1 MAYEI
6 SSSIAAGNVT
16 TSFVEARASTFVRSG
31 KPSPDGTKIAAAS
44 YRHGGAGS
52 SDYGIDIWH
61 SSSNNGW
68 EEAESIDTGANL
80 PYAFEWYSNDEIF
93 AAESNNKLRSYLSSS
108 SGWTGTQRGTL
119 RSGTNQHI
127 FFSPGK
133 TRVVTTP
140 SNSNSP
146 SSADYVT
153 ILTSGSGTW
162 DAVQLGNSDIV
173 AKPSAVTWA
182 TENDV
187 IIGMS
192 AYNTNVGRVKHFS
205 YDGSSAWDQVA
216 SVDGFNS
223 NTSNT
228 RNLGEL
234 LYYNTSSNEL
244 LIGAHSSGLAVLN
257 VIQSASAGYFPTSN
271 LQNNTSVRQ
280 VIDHSEMDGLTSSD
294 LGSSNGMRQFDGL
307 SISTDR
313 ANGDRFFVQTR
324 GHSTPKDDSNYVIIE
339 SGSSGYKFSQ
349 LEDNAVNSGG
359 GSYGAGVSS
368 GAGMYVAHGTGSTSI
383 QGFTVYENIIAANP
397 ALDSTSVETIGT
409 SGGDISAGG
418 TEAAPTAKLTFPAN
432 ALDGNKSISIST
444 TEENDPKKN
453 GINESVNSYSRSY
466 SKLLRVT
473 LPAGTTLSKAVTVE
487 LLHDSDA
494 DTSKLVLLKREA
506 SDAPWYVVPAS
517 SYSVG
522 SGKISFTTHRFS
534 DYQAVEDQNMARTKI
549 NNTQLLKLTA
559 ANSILG
565 GALDITGSTAIGEAL
580 SSNMAFVVQ
589 SGSETPKKILASE
602 MATFFNSNVSVTSVS
617 NDAAH
622 KIVFVDAA
630 GAGQSL
636 QADNNSLT
644 FNPSSN
650 LLTVGGS
657 VVVGDGSNIGPA
669 SVTDLIELQA
679 DGDIIIKDGAYDFD
693 IASHDGTNGL
703 LLGGVTVTAG
713 AADLNQI
720 DGITAGTVIAS
731 KAVVV
736 DASKDASGFR
746 NITADGSLSGS
757 SLIVGLANL
766 SQADLE
772 QLDDITAGTVA
783 ASKAV
788 VVDADKDASG
798 FRNVSGTGT
807 ITAFTALSGSK
818 LVVGSADMSEAD
830 LEQLDGIT
838 AGTVAASKAVVV
850 DSDKD
855 ASGFRNVTATG
866 AVTAGSLVIGSA
878 DISEAELETID
889 GVTAGTVA
897 ASKAV
902 VVDASKDI
910 TGFRNVTIAGTGSIA
925 GDLTITGNLQVDG
938 DQVIINTTILE
949 VEDKTILIASGSAND
964 AAANGA
970 GLIVESGEGNKTFT
984 FNATGDRFVSTENFD
999 IASGKVYKINNT
1011 EVLSATGLT
1020 IGDAAL
1026 SEADLEQLDGITA
1039 GTVAASKAVVVD
1051 ANKDA
1056 LGFRNL
1062 SSSLNVSASAFYG
1075 DGSNLTGVGAEVST
1089 SAANTEFK
1097 LSFVTDAAADAAS
1110 LLIDSTAHGTYNPS
1124 SNKLGVAQVSSSA
1137 DLVLRGGKADDVQ
1150 IQPADTTGD
1159 VVLFAKGGTLGNSN
1173 GFIFSGSD
1181 NKGLMTLVGNGSN
1194 SQKLQIEAG
1203 GSIASI
1209 KGDMALD
1216 LTAGNGT
1223 ATVTSTGASAILQR
1237 SGGAKVTT
1245 TDTAVQLNT
1254 PSGTGRTIEFHN
1266 NGFKAGEIEVYTD
1279 SGNAAKFHIKSAAP
1293 DGLAL
1298 SASAGAI
1305 RLTGSTGISLVSVA
1319 DTAIAVASDSLY
1331 FKDADGLV
1339 KSDTVAD
1346 VVTGIAGTVTA
1357 TGLAASS
1364 GVLSLA
1370 IHSLGAETIATGDKL
1385 AFADADNGL
1394 HHETIDD
1401 LFKIGPNLVAAAVA
1415 DVSADS
1421 ILIIDAND
1429 SSNAKKESIADLVG
1443 ATAGDGLTAASGVLT
1458 VAAVEKTFYSAS
1470 SNTGADGG
1478 MSADLL
1484 TASLDNST
1492 DGNALANSLEVYL
1505 NGMLQTISSSVATGV
1520 TGVFDY
1526 KVDNAST
1533 PTEVRLVTAIDD
1545 DDVLIIKYLKK

>member
-6 SSSIAAGNVT
+6 SSSVA
-16 TSFVEARASTFVRSG
+16 ASTFSTQTVTSAVTNGFEHGG
-31 KPSPDGTKIAAAS
+31 KFSPDGTKLAVS
-44 YRHGGAGS
+44 TYRHGGAAS
-52 SDYGIDIWH
+52 TDYGIDIYT
-61 SSSNNGW
+61 SSSASGW
-68 EEAESIDTGANL
+68 ARTESIDATTAPGHL
-80 PYAFEWYSNDEIF
+80 EWFSDNNIF
-93 AAESNNKLRSYLSSS
+93 SIQGLYVRNYVSSS
-108 SGWTGTQRGTL
+108 ASGWAAGQVIVATGGDYYMEFNPSKTILATWRGTDQYY
-119 RSGTNQHI
+119 RSI
-127 FFSPGK
+127 
-133 TRVVTTP
+133 
-140 SNSNSP
+140 
-146 SSADYVT
+146 Y
-153 ILTSGSGTW
+153 SGSGNWTSTADLKGGNYGDLESLAW
-162 DAVQLGNSDIV
+162 ISDDTVVLGYPENSSYRGILLTY
-173 AKPSAVTWA
+173 KT
-182 TENDV
+182 
-187 IIGMS
+187 
-192 AYNTNVGRVKHFS
+192 TNG
-205 YDGSSAWDQVA
+205 GSSYSMAEYLNGDSTQLPGMGA
-216 SVDGFNS
+216 S
-223 NTSNT
+223 
-228 RNLGEL
+228 
-234 LYYNTSSNEL
+234 LYYHTASNSL
-244 LIGAHSSGLAVLN
+244 LVGTRDGAGEGAHADNKLVLFQSS
-257 VIQSASAGYFPTSN
+257 SAAGILPASYTSH
-271 LQNNTSVRQ
+271 T
-280 VIDHSEMDGLTSSD
+280 VIDSGKRVYKGHHTAIQHG
-294 LGSSNGMRQFDGL
+294 
-307 SISTDR
+307 
-313 ANGDRFFVQTR
+313 NGDRILMVT
-324 GHSTPKDDSNYVIIE
+324 HDDAADDADLVAIE
-339 SGSSGYKFSQ
+339 SGSAGWKVTVIDGDIRDPGTDGNLDISSLG
-349 LEDNAVNSGG
+349 AVASNDTT
-359 GSYGAGVSS
+359 A
-368 GAGMYVAHGTGSTSI
+368 GTGQATFLVRQMIASNPSLASTS
-383 QGFTVYENIIAANP
+383 T
-397 ALDSTSVETIGT
+397 ETIGT
-409 SGGDISAGG
+409 SGGTISAGG
-418 TEAAPTAKLTFPAN
+418 TQAAPTAKLTFPTN

-473 LPAGTTLSKAVTVE
+473 LPASTTLSKAVTVE

-494 DTSKLVLLKREA
+494 DTSKLVLLKRET

-630 GAGQSL
+630 GSGQSL

-703 LLGGVTVTAG
+703 LLGGVTVTAD

-720 DGITAGTVIAS
+720 DGITAGTV
-731 KAVVV
+731 
-736 DASKDASGFR
+736 
-746 NITADGSLSGS
+746 
-757 SLIVGLANL
+757 
-766 SQADLE
+766 
-772 QLDDITAGTVA
+772 A

-788 VVDADKDASG
+788 VVDSSKDASG

-855 ASGFRNVTATG
+855 ASGFRNVSGTGTITAF
-866 AVTAGSLVIGSA
+866 TALSGSKLVVGSA
-878 DISEAELETID
+878 DMSEADLEQLD
-889 GVTAGTVA
+889 GITAGTVA

-1011 EVLSATGLT
+1011 EVLSATALT
-1020 IGDAAL
+1020 IGSAAMSEADLEKLDGITNGTAAANKAVVLDASARVTSGLTELTASGGILTHGSLSGSSLIIGAAAL
-1026 SEADLEQLDGITA
+1026 SQADLEQLDGITA

-1075 DGSNLTGVGAEVST
+1075 DGSNLTGVGAEVAT

-1181 NKGLMTLVGNGSN
+1181 DKGLMTLVGNGSN

-1203 GSIASI
+1203 GSIAAI
-1209 KGDMALD
+1209 KGDMALS

-1298 SASAGAI
+1298 SASAGVI
-1305 RLTGSTGISLVSVA
+1305 SLTGSTGISLVSVA
-1319 DTAIAVASDSLY
+1319 DTAIDVASDSLY

-1346 VVTGIAGTVTA
+1346 VVAGA
-1357 TGLAASS
+1357 
-1364 GVLSLA
+1364 
-1370 IHSLGAETIATGDKL
+1370 
-1385 AFADADNGL
+1385 
-1394 HHETIDD
+1394 
-1401 LFKIGPNLVAAAVA
+1401 
-1415 DVSADS
+1415 
-1421 ILIIDAND
+1421 
-1429 SSNAKKESIADLVG
+1429 
-1443 ATAGDGLTAASGVLT
+1443 AGDGLTAASGVLT

-1478 MSADLL
+1478 MSTDLL
-1484 TASLDNST
+1484 TASLDNSG

-1545 DDVLIIKYLKK
+1545 DDVLIIRYLKK

>member
-6 SSSIAAGNVT
+6 SSSVAN
-16 TSFVEARASTFVRSG
+16 STFTTQGVTSSVTNGFEQGG
-31 KPSPDGTKIAAAS
+31 KFSSDGTKLAVGT

-52 SDYGIDIWH
+52 TDYGIDIYTSA
-61 SSSNNGW
+61 SSGGW
-68 EEAESIDTGANL
+68 SRTESIDTGTSGLGAHM
-80 PYAFEWYSNDEIF
+80 EWFSDDNIF
-93 AAESNNKLRSYLSSS
+93 AIVGTSIKNFVSGA
-108 SGWTGTQRGTL
+108 SGWSAGQVSVATGGDRYFEF
-119 RSGTNQHI
+119 N
-127 FFSPGK
+127 
-133 TRVVTTP
+133 P
-140 SNSNSP
+140 SK
-146 SSADYVT
+146 T
-153 ILTSGSGTW
+153 ILATWKGTDQYYRSIYSGSGNWTSTSDQKGGNYGNLHGLAW
-162 DAVQLGNSDIV
+162 ISDDIIALGYPENSSYRGILMTQKTTNGGASYSLAEYLNGDSTQLPGMGATLYYHSASDALLVGTRAGAAD
-173 AKPSAVTWA
+173 
-182 TENDV
+182 TENVKNKLILIQSGSEGHLPASYTSHTV
-187 IIGMS
+187 IDSGKRPI
-192 AYNTNVGRVKHFS
+192 
-205 YDGSSAWDQVA
+205 
-216 SVDGFNS
+216 DGFQTAPQYGNADRVLMV
-223 NTSNT
+223 THDD
-228 RNLGEL
+228 GADDADL
-234 LYYNTSSNEL
+234 L
-244 LIGAHSSGLAVLN
+244 A
-257 VIQSASAGYFPTSN
+257 
-271 LQNNTSVRQ
+271 
-280 VIDHSEMDGLTSSD
+280 
-294 LGSSNGMRQFDGL
+294 
-307 SISTDR
+307 
-313 ANGDRFFVQTR
+313 
-324 GHSTPKDDSNYVIIE
+324 IE
-339 SGSSGYKFSQ
+339 SGSAGWKVTVID
-349 LEDNAVNSGG
+349 DNIQGPSTEGNIDISSLGAVVSNDIGN
-359 GSYGAGVSS
+359 GAGQ
-368 GAGMYVAHGTGSTSI
+368 ATFLIRQM
-383 QGFTVYENIIAANP
+383 IASNP
-397 ALDSTSVETIGT
+397 ALASTANETIGS
-409 SGGDISAGG
+409 SGGTISAGG
-418 TEAAPTAKLTFPAN
+418 TQAAPTAKLTFPAS
-432 ALDGNKSISIST
+432 ALDSNKSISIST

-473 LPAGTTLSKAVTVE
+473 LPASTTLSKAVTVE

-636 QADNNSLT
+636 QADNDSLT
-644 FNPSSN
+644 FNPDSN

-703 LLGGVTVTAG
+703 LLGGVTVTAD

-720 DGITAGTVIAS
+720 DGITAGTV
-731 KAVVV
+731 
-736 DASKDASGFR
+736 
-746 NITADGSLSGS
+746 
-757 SLIVGLANL
+757 
-766 SQADLE
+766 
-772 QLDDITAGTVA
+772 A

-788 VVDADKDASG
+788 VVDSSKDASG

-855 ASGFRNVTATG
+855 ASGFRNVSGTGTITAFTALSGSKLVVGSADMSEADLEQLDGITAGTVAASKAVVVDGFRNVTATG
-866 AVTAGSLVIGSA
+866 AITGGSFVIGSA
-878 DISEAELETID
+878 VISEAELETID

-1011 EVLSATGLT
+1011 EVLSAAGLT
-1020 IGDAAL
+1020 IGNAAL

-1075 DGSNLTGVGAEVST
+1075 DGSNLTGVGAEVAT

-1181 NKGLMTLVGNGSN
+1181 DKGLMTLVGNGSN

-1203 GSIASI
+1203 GSIAAI
-1209 KGDMALD
+1209 KGDMALS

-1223 ATVTSTGASAILQR
+1223 ATVTSTGASAVLQR

-1245 TDTAVQLNT
+1245 TDTTVQLNT
-1254 PSGTGRTIEFHN
+1254 PSGAGRTIEFHN
-1266 NGFKAGEIEVYTD
+1266 NGFKAGEIQVYTD
-1279 SGNAAKFHIKSAAP
+1279 SGNANRFDIKSAATH
-1293 DGLAL
+1293 GVAI
-1298 SASAGAI
+1298 SASAGG
-1305 RLTGSTGISLVSVA
+1305 LGLSGSTGIKLESVL
-1319 DTAIAVASDSLY
+1319 DTAIDVASDSLY

-1346 VVTGIAGTVTA
+1346 VVAGA
-1357 TGLAASS
+1357 
-1364 GVLSLA
+1364 
-1370 IHSLGAETIATGDKL
+1370 
-1385 AFADADNGL
+1385 
-1394 HHETIDD
+1394 
-1401 LFKIGPNLVAAAVA
+1401 
-1415 DVSADS
+1415 
-1421 ILIIDAND
+1421 
-1429 SSNAKKESIADLVG
+1429 
-1443 ATAGDGLTAASGVLT
+1443 AGDGLTAASGVLT

-1478 MSADLL
+1478 MSTDLL
-1484 TASLDNST
+1484 TASLDNSG

-1533 PTEVRLVTAIDD
+1533 PTEVRLETAIDD

>member
-6 SSSIAAGNVT
+6 SSSVAN
-16 TSFVEARASTFVRSG
+16 STFTTQGVTSSVTNGFEQGG
-31 KPSPDGTKIAAAS
+31 KFSPDGTKLAVGT

-52 SDYGIDIWH
+52 TDYGIDIYTSA
-61 SSSNNGW
+61 SSGGW
-68 EEAESIDTGANL
+68 SRTESIDTGTSGPGAHM
-80 PYAFEWYSNDEIF
+80 EWYSGDNIF
-93 AAESNNKLRSYLSSS
+93 AIVGNNIKNFVSASA
-108 SGWTGTQRGTL
+108 SGWSAGEVNVATGGDRYFEF
-119 RSGTNQHI
+119 N
-127 FFSPGK
+127 
-133 TRVVTTP
+133 P
-140 SNSNSP
+140 SK
-146 SSADYVT
+146 T
-153 ILTSGSGTW
+153 ILATWKGTDQNWRSIYSGSGNWTSTSDQSAGSYGDLQSLAW
-162 DAVQLGNSDIV
+162 ISDDVIALGYPENSSYRGILLTYKTTNGGASYSMAEYLNGDSVQLPGMG
-173 AKPSAVTWA
+173 AALYYHSANDALLVGTRA
-182 TENDV
+182 GAADTENAKNKLILIQSGSEGHLPASYTSHTV
-187 IIGMS
+187 IDSGKRPI
-192 AYNTNVGRVKHFS
+192 
-205 YDGSSAWDQVA
+205 
-216 SVDGFNS
+216 DGFQ
-223 NTSNT
+223 T
-228 RNLGEL
+228 
-234 LYYNTSSNEL
+234 
-244 LIGAHSSGLAVLN
+244 APQSG
-257 VIQSASAGYFPTSN
+257 
-271 LQNNTSVRQ
+271 
-280 VIDHSEMDGLTSSD
+280 
-294 LGSSNGMRQFDGL
+294 
-307 SISTDR
+307 
-313 ANGDRFFVQTR
+313 NGDRVLMIT
-324 GHSTPKDDSNYVIIE
+324 HDDGADDADLLAIE
-339 SGSSGYKFSQ
+339 SGSAGWKVTVID
-349 LEDNAVNSGG
+349 DNIQGPSSEGNIDISSLGAVVSNDIGN
-359 GSYGAGVSS
+359 GAGQATFLVRQ
-368 GAGMYVAHGTGSTSI
+368 M
-383 QGFTVYENIIAANP
+383 IASNP
-397 ALDSTSVETIGT
+397 ALASTANETIGS
-409 SGGDISAGG
+409 SGGTISAGG
-418 TEAAPTAKLTFPAN
+418 TQLAPTAKLTFPAS
-432 ALDGNKSISIST
+432 ALSGDKSISIST
-444 TEENDPKKN
+444 TEENDPKIN
-453 GINESVNSYSRSY
+453 GINETANLYTRSY

-473 LPAGTTLSKAVTVE
+473 LPASTTLSKAVTVE
-487 LLHDSDA
+487 LLHDDDA

-506 SDAPWYVVPAS
+506 TDDPWYVVPAS

-630 GAGQSL
+630 GSGQSL

-703 LLGGVTVTAG
+703 LLGGVTVTAD

-720 DGITAGTVIAS
+720 DGITAGTVAAS

-736 DASKDASGFR
+736 DSSKDASGFR
-746 NITADGSLSGS
+746 NVSGTGTITAFTALSGS
-757 SLIVGLANL
+757 KLVVGSADM
-766 SQADLE
+766 SEADLE
-772 QLDDITAGTVA
+772 QLDGITAGTVA

-788 VVDADKDASG
+788 VVDSDKDASG

-866 AVTAGSLVIGSA
+866 AITGGSFVIGSA

-1075 DGSNLTGVGAEVST
+1075 DGSNLTGVGAEVAT

-1124 SNKLGVAQVSSSA
+1124 ANRIGLAEVSSSA
-1137 DLVLRGGKADDVQ
+1137 DLVLRGGAADDVQ
-1150 IQPADTTGD
+1150 IQPANTTGD

-1181 NKGLMTLVGNGSN
+1181 DKGLMTLVGNGSN
-1194 SQKLQIEAG
+1194 SQKLQLEGG
-1203 GSIASI
+1203 GSVAAI
-1209 KGDMALD
+1209 KGDMGLD
-1216 LTAGNGT
+1216 LTAGNG
-1223 ATVTSTGASAILQR
+1223 ALNVTSTGASAILQR
-1237 SGGAKVTT
+1237 SGGAKVTV
-1245 TDTAVQLNT
+1245 TDQTVQLNT
-1254 PSGTGRTIEFHN
+1254 PSGAGKTIEFHN

-1298 SASAGAI
+1298 SASAGVI
-1305 RLTGSTGISLVSVA
+1305 SLTGSTGISLVSVA

-1370 IHSLGAETIATGDKL
+1370 IHSLDAETIATGDKL
-1385 AFADADNGL
+1385 AFADSDNGL

-1443 ATAGDGLTAASGVLT
+1443 ATAGDGLTATNGVLA

-1478 MSADLL
+1478 MSANLL
-1484 TASLDNST
+1484 TASLDNSG

-1533 PTEVRLVTAIDD
+1533 PTEVHLVTAIDD